1 MEKYTFDKETIV
13 KILKG
18 SLIAGGGA
26 LVIYFLQGVSQLDF
40 GAFTPAVVAIA
51 SIAINA
57 VKEWMSGE

>member
-1 MEKYTFDKETIV
+1 MEKYTFDKETII

-26 LVIYFLQGVSQLDF
+26 LVIYLLQGVSELDF